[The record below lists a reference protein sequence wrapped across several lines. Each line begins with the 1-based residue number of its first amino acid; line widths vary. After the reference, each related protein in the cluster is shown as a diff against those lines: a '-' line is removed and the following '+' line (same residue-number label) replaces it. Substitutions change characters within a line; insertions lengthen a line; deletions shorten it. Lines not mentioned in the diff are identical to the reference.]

1 VATNIGDVNRAAS
14 ETGTASG
21 RVLDSA
27 KVLSSEGTRFRL
39 AVESFLA
46 TLRAA

>member
-1 VATNIGDVNRAAS
+1 MGAGRARAQS
-14 ETGTASG
+14 QGGLGAI
-21 RVLDSA
+21 A
-27 KVLSSEGTRFRL
+27 KVLSSEGTRLRL